1 MENPPSSPPS
11 RVHETRRARGEATPS
26 RCSVHGVY
34 GDDGPGGGWQIERD
48 GANKAWRDK
57 GESQGPGEGR
67 GRRETGVEKFNCAY
81 FRSDVSQILRHR
93 TLSLSLFLLSL
104 FFWPRSQTE
113 ENWNDTSAPLL
124 SLPLSDIF
132 NFFLSPSPFAL
143 LYLFPRQKS
152 FFSLS
157 LFSLSLSLYVELNAY
172 LFLLFRNSF
181 FIEETKRKRRN
192 LSSPRDRLSGA
203 RFHVFSFSTSFG
215 NAGTLSFSFPPV
227 NQFLLP
233 PPPPTA
239 VLLGFILSFLPASIF
254 IVITNLIKSRVSTSY
269 ALGGCVKHFN

>member
-48 GANKAWRDK
+48 GANKGGVTKERAK
-57 GESQGPGEGR
+57 GPGREEGG
-67 GRRETGVEKFNCAY
+67 GRRGLKSSIARIFAVTSRKSCA
-81 FRSDVSQILRHR
+81 
-93 TLSLSLFLLSL
+93 TALSLSLFLLSL

-132 NFFLSPSPFAL
+132 NFFLSPSPFAP

-152 FFSLS
+152 FFSLF
-157 LFSLSLSLYVELNAY
+157 LFSLSFSLCVELNAVHRCICFFFFEIH
-172 LFLLFRNSF
+172 FL
-181 FIEETKRKRRN
+181 
-192 LSSPRDRLSGA
+192 
-203 RFHVFSFSTSFG
+203 
-215 NAGTLSFSFPPV
+215 
-227 NQFLLP
+227 
-233 PPPPTA
+233 
-239 VLLGFILSFLPASIF
+239 
-254 IVITNLIKSRVSTSY
+254 
-269 ALGGCVKHFN
+269 

>member
-48 GANKAWRDK
+48 GANKGGVTKERAK
-57 GESQGPGEGR
+57 GPGREEGG
-67 GRRETGVEKFNCAY
+67 GRRGLKSSIARIFAVTSRKSCA
-81 FRSDVSQILRHR
+81 
-93 TLSLSLFLLSL
+93 TALSLSLFLLSF

-192 LSSPRDRLSGA
+192 LSPRDPRNSLVRGSTFSLSPPLSA
-203 RFHVFSFSTSFG
+203 MQALSRSPFHQSTSFSSPSSYG
-215 NAGTLSFSFPPV
+215 RLTRFH
-227 NQFLLP
+227 
-233 PPPPTA
+233 
-239 VLLGFILSFLPASIF
+239 SFLP
-254 IVITNLIKSRVSTSY
+254 SRLY
-269 ALGGCVKHFN
+269 FYCHNQFN

>member
-48 GANKAWRDK
+48 GANKGGVTKERAK
-57 GESQGPGEGR
+57 GPGREEGG
-67 GRRETGVEKFNCAY
+67 GRRGLKSSIARIFAVTSRKSCA
-81 FRSDVSQILRHR
+81 
-93 TLSLSLFLLSL
+93 TALSLSLFLLSL

-132 NFFLSPSPFAL
+132 NFFLSPSPFAP

-157 LFSLSLSLYVELNAY
+157 LFSLSLCVELNAVH
-172 LFLLFRNSF
+172 RCICF
-181 FIEETKRKRRN
+181 FFFEIFYRGDETETTQS
-192 LSSPRDRLSGA
+192 LSERSEKLSGA

-233 PPPPTA
+233 LLLLRPSYSVSFFPSFPPLF
-239 VLLGFILSFLPASIF
+239 LLS
-254 IVITNLIKSRVSTSY
+254 
-269 ALGGCVKHFN
+269 